1 MFLFSGAGYGSG
13 AGFIAQFCGGRA
25 GQAVFMQKEGILMGT
40 NYGYRTQH
48 WLRHFNSKGCDIL
61 LSFIKGGSIKDRR
74 GKVDKILNFIN
85 AVRETKMKNQ

>member
-1 MFLFSGAGYGSG
+1 MFLFSGAGCGSG
-13 AGFIAQFCGGRA
+13 AGCIAQFCGGRA
-25 GQAVFMQKEGILMGT
+25 GQALQKEGLLMGT
-40 NYGYRTQH
+40 NYGYRTQR

-61 LSFIKGGSIKDRR
+61 LSFIKGGSIKDWR